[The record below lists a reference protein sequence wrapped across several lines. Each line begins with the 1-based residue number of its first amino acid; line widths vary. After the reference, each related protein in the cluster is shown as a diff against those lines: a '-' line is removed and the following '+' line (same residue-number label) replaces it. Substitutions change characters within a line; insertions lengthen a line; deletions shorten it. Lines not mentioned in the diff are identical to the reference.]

1 MLKDTYIFPV
11 IIGKEDDE
19 TEYSAYFPDLDV
31 ATSGE
36 TEEDVLKSARELL
49 GTVIFSLEE
58 DKEKIPK
65 PTKIS
70 DIKSAKNEWVM
81 LIDVFMPSVR
91 LQKNNKA
98 VNRTVT
104 IPAWLNALAVEK
116 KINFSQLLQEVLKK
130 ELSAYIH
137 IKF

>member
-49 GTVIFSLEE
+49 GTVIFSLEV

-116 KINFSQLLQEVLKK
+116 KINFSQLLQDDVVQ
-130 ELSAYIH
+130 
-137 IKF
+137 F

>member
-11 IIGKEDDE
+11 IIGKEDYE

>member
-1 MLKDTYIFPV
+1 MTKDTYIFPA

-19 TEYSAYFPDLDV
+19 TEYSAYFPDFDV

-49 GTVIFSLEE
+49 GTVIFGLEE

-65 PTKIS
+65 PTKLS
-70 DIKSAKNEWVM
+70 DIKLAKNEWVM
-81 LIDVFMPSVR
+81 LIDVFMPSIR

>member
-19 TEYSAYFPDLDV
+19 TEYSAYFLDFDV

>member
-49 GTVIFSLEE
+49 GTVIFSLEV